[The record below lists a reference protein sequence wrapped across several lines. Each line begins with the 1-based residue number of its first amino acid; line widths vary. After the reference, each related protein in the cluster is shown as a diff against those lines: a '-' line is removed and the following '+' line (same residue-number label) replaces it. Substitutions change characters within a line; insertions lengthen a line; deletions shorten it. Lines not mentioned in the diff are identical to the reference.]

1 MNDKPAIL
9 DFDECDRIGN
19 EVSEKIY
26 NNIRTNLNKRQFT
39 QGQAPYLEVIAM
51 DLAMSDKS
59 LSDYIPNIETLFRE
73 EYRALDELQKHCLF
87 LYLMTSEKDETEIVE
102 SMMWTFEEEIFDWGL
117 ELINMRCSN
126 SVKKIG
132 SIAAMMTIQNYL
144 HLFSNLRTAKKL
156 GLPAPHKAVLLL
168 SVMELVEAGV
178 ITGNRIELSDRLE
191 KTFLK
196 LWKRYVGTSVVF
208 QAKVATPF
216 WHLQNEPF
224 WSLYMNNG
232 KDLSTVTSPYSVS
245 RLREN
250 THAIIDQELFEL
262 MRDEDSRA
270 RLRVLLISQYLQ
282 DQHIPL
288 DKSLSVLAIIG
299 TLLNFAA

>member
-1 MNDKPAIL
+1 MSGLNIY
-9 DFDECDRIGN
+9 
-19 EVSEKIY
+19 SEY
-26 NNIRTNLNKRQFT
+26 
-39 QGQAPYLEVIAM
+39 
-51 DLAMSDKS
+51 
-59 LSDYIPNIETLFRE
+59 
-73 EYRALDELQKHCLF
+73 
-87 LYLMTSEKDETEIVE
+87 
-102 SMMWTFEEEIFDWGL
+102 
-117 ELINMRCSN
+117 
-126 SVKKIG
+126 
-132 SIAAMMTIQNYL
+132 
-144 HLFSNLRTAKKL
+144 FSNLRTAKKL

-178 ITGNRIELSDRLE
+178 IAGNRIELSERLE
-191 KTFLK
+191 TTFLK

-224 WSLYMNNG
+224 WNLYLNNG
-232 KDLSTVTSPYSVS
+232 NDLSTVTSPYSVS

-288 DKSLSVLAIIG
+288 GKSLSVLAIIG
-299 TLLNFAA
+299 TILNFAA

>member
-1 MNDKPAIL
+1 
-9 DFDECDRIGN
+9 
-19 EVSEKIY
+19 
-26 NNIRTNLNKRQFT
+26 
-39 QGQAPYLEVIAM
+39 
-51 DLAMSDKS
+51 
-59 LSDYIPNIETLFRE
+59 
-73 EYRALDELQKHCLF
+73 
-87 LYLMTSEKDETEIVE
+87 
-102 SMMWTFEEEIFDWGL
+102 
-117 ELINMRCSN
+117 
-126 SVKKIG
+126 
-132 SIAAMMTIQNYL
+132 MMTIQVYL
-144 HLFSNLRTAKKL
+144 QLFSNLRTAKKL

-178 ITGNRIELSDRLE
+178 ITGNRIELSECLE

-224 WSLYMNNG
+224 WSLYLNDG
-232 KDLSTVTSPYSVS
+232 KDLRTVTSPYSVS

-262 MRDEDSRA
+262 IRDEDSRA

-282 DQHIPL
+282 GQHLPL
-288 DKSLSVLAIIG
+288 DKSLSILSIIG

>member
-1 MNDKPAIL
+1 
-9 DFDECDRIGN
+9 
-19 EVSEKIY
+19 
-26 NNIRTNLNKRQFT
+26 
-39 QGQAPYLEVIAM
+39 
-51 DLAMSDKS
+51 MSD
-59 LSDYIPNIETLFRE
+59 LNI
-73 EYRALDELQKHCLF
+73 YSK
-87 LYLMTSEKDETEIVE
+87 Y
-102 SMMWTFEEEIFDWGL
+102 
-117 ELINMRCSN
+117 
-126 SVKKIG
+126 
-132 SIAAMMTIQNYL
+132 
-144 HLFSNLRTAKKL
+144 FSNLRTAKKL

-168 SVMELVEAGV
+168 SVMELVKTGV
-178 ITGNRIELSDRLE
+178 IIGNRIELSERLE

-224 WSLYMNNG
+224 WNLYLNNG

>member
-1 MNDKPAIL
+1 M
-9 DFDECDRIGN
+9 
-19 EVSEKIY
+19 SELNIY
-26 NNIRTNLNKRQFT
+26 SK
-39 QGQAPYLEVIAM
+39 Y
-51 DLAMSDKS
+51 
-59 LSDYIPNIETLFRE
+59 
-73 EYRALDELQKHCLF
+73 
-87 LYLMTSEKDETEIVE
+87 
-102 SMMWTFEEEIFDWGL
+102 
-117 ELINMRCSN
+117 
-126 SVKKIG
+126 
-132 SIAAMMTIQNYL
+132 
-144 HLFSNLRTAKKL
+144 FSNLRTAKKL

-168 SVMELVEAGV
+168 SVMELVETGV
-178 ITGNRIELSDRLE
+178 IIGNRIELSERLE

-224 WSLYMNNG
+224 WNLYLNNG

-262 MRDEDSRA
+262 MRDEDSCA

>member
-1 MNDKPAIL
+1 
-9 DFDECDRIGN
+9 
-19 EVSEKIY
+19 
-26 NNIRTNLNKRQFT
+26 
-39 QGQAPYLEVIAM
+39 
-51 DLAMSDKS
+51 MSD
-59 LSDYIPNIETLFRE
+59 LNI
-73 EYRALDELQKHCLF
+73 YSK
-87 LYLMTSEKDETEIVE
+87 Y
-102 SMMWTFEEEIFDWGL
+102 
-117 ELINMRCSN
+117 
-126 SVKKIG
+126 
-132 SIAAMMTIQNYL
+132 
-144 HLFSNLRTAKKL
+144 FSNLRTAKKL

-168 SVMELVEAGV
+168 SVMELVETGV
-178 ITGNRIELSDRLE
+178 IIGNRIELSERLE

-224 WSLYMNNG
+224 WNLYLNNG
-232 KDLSTVTSPYSVS
+232 KDQSTVTSPYSVS

-270 RLRVLLISQYLQ
+270 RLRVPLISQYLQ

>member
-1 MNDKPAIL
+1 
-9 DFDECDRIGN
+9 
-19 EVSEKIY
+19 
-26 NNIRTNLNKRQFT
+26 
-39 QGQAPYLEVIAM
+39 
-51 DLAMSDKS
+51 MSD
-59 LSDYIPNIETLFRE
+59 LNI
-73 EYRALDELQKHCLF
+73 YSK
-87 LYLMTSEKDETEIVE
+87 Y
-102 SMMWTFEEEIFDWGL
+102 
-117 ELINMRCSN
+117 
-126 SVKKIG
+126 
-132 SIAAMMTIQNYL
+132 
-144 HLFSNLRTAKKL
+144 FSNLRTAKKL

-168 SVMELVEAGV
+168 SVMELVETGV
-178 ITGNRIELSDRLE
+178 IIGNRIELSERLE

-216 WHLQNEPF
+216 WHLQNETF
-224 WSLYMNNG
+224 WNLYLNNG

>member
-1 MNDKPAIL
+1 MNNLDKYS
-9 DFDECDRIGN
+9 EC
-19 EVSEKIY
+19 
-26 NNIRTNLNKRQFT
+26 F
-39 QGQAPYLEVIAM
+39 A
-51 DLAMSDKS
+51 
-59 LSDYIPNIETLFRE
+59 
-73 EYRALDELQKHCLF
+73 
-87 LYLMTSEKDETEIVE
+87 
-102 SMMWTFEEEIFDWGL
+102 
-117 ELINMRCSN
+117 
-126 SVKKIG
+126 
-132 SIAAMMTIQNYL
+132 
-144 HLFSNLRTAKKL
+144 NLRTAKKL

-178 ITGNRIELSDRLE
+178 ITGNRIELSERLE

-224 WSLYMNNG
+224 WNLYLNNG

-262 MRDEDSRA
+262 MRDEDSCA

>member
-1 MNDKPAIL
+1 
-9 DFDECDRIGN
+9 
-19 EVSEKIY
+19 
-26 NNIRTNLNKRQFT
+26 
-39 QGQAPYLEVIAM
+39 
-51 DLAMSDKS
+51 MSD
-59 LSDYIPNIETLFRE
+59 LNIYS
-73 EYRALDELQKHCLF
+73 EY
-87 LYLMTSEKDETEIVE
+87 
-102 SMMWTFEEEIFDWGL
+102 
-117 ELINMRCSN
+117 
-126 SVKKIG
+126 
-132 SIAAMMTIQNYL
+132 
-144 HLFSNLRTAKKL
+144 FSNLRTAKKL

-168 SVMELVEAGV
+168 SVMELVETGV
-178 ITGNRIELSDRLE
+178 IIGNRIELSERLE

-224 WSLYMNNG
+224 WNLYLNNG

-250 THAIIDQELFEL
+250 THAIIDQELFAL

>member
-1 MNDKPAIL
+1 
-9 DFDECDRIGN
+9 
-19 EVSEKIY
+19 
-26 NNIRTNLNKRQFT
+26 
-39 QGQAPYLEVIAM
+39 
-51 DLAMSDKS
+51 MSD
-59 LSDYIPNIETLFRE
+59 LNI
-73 EYRALDELQKHCLF
+73 YSK
-87 LYLMTSEKDETEIVE
+87 Y
-102 SMMWTFEEEIFDWGL
+102 
-117 ELINMRCSN
+117 
-126 SVKKIG
+126 
-132 SIAAMMTIQNYL
+132 
-144 HLFSNLRTAKKL
+144 FSNLRRAKKL

-168 SVMELVEAGV
+168 SVMELVETGV
-178 ITGNRIELSDRLE
+178 IIGNRIELSERLE

-224 WSLYMNNG
+224 WNLYLNNG
-232 KDLSTVTSPYSVS
+232 KDLSTVTSPYPVS

-262 MRDEDSRA
+262 MRDEDSCA

>member
-1 MNDKPAIL
+1 MNNLDKYS
-9 DFDECDRIGN
+9 EC
-19 EVSEKIY
+19 
-26 NNIRTNLNKRQFT
+26 F
-39 QGQAPYLEVIAM
+39 A
-51 DLAMSDKS
+51 
-59 LSDYIPNIETLFRE
+59 
-73 EYRALDELQKHCLF
+73 
-87 LYLMTSEKDETEIVE
+87 
-102 SMMWTFEEEIFDWGL
+102 
-117 ELINMRCSN
+117 
-126 SVKKIG
+126 
-132 SIAAMMTIQNYL
+132 
-144 HLFSNLRTAKKL
+144 NLRTAKKL

-178 ITGNRIELSDRLE
+178 ITGNRIELSECLE

-196 LWKRYVGTSVVF
+196 HWKRYVGTSVVF

-224 WSLYMNNG
+224 WNLYLNNG

>member
-1 MNDKPAIL
+1 M
-9 DFDECDRIGN
+9 
-19 EVSEKIY
+19 S
-26 NNIRTNLNKRQFT
+26 NLNK
-39 QGQAPYLEVIAM
+39 Y
-51 DLAMSDKS
+51 S
-59 LSDYIPNIETLFRE
+59 
-73 EYRALDELQKHCLF
+73 EYF
-87 LYLMTSEKDETEIVE
+87 P
-102 SMMWTFEEEIFDWGL
+102 
-117 ELINMRCSN
+117 
-126 SVKKIG
+126 
-132 SIAAMMTIQNYL
+132 
-144 HLFSNLRTAKKL
+144 NLRTAKKL
-156 GLPAPHKAVLLL
+156 RLPAPHKAVLLL
-168 SVMELVEAGV
+168 SVMELVEADV
-178 ITGNRIELSDRLE
+178 ITGNRIELSERLQ

-208 QAKVATPF
+208 QTKVATPF
-216 WHLQNEPF
+216 WHLQSEPF
-224 WSLYMNNG
+224 WNLYLNNG

-270 RLRVLLISQYLQ
+270 RLRVFLISHYLQ

>member
-1 MNDKPAIL
+1 
-9 DFDECDRIGN
+9 
-19 EVSEKIY
+19 
-26 NNIRTNLNKRQFT
+26 
-39 QGQAPYLEVIAM
+39 
-51 DLAMSDKS
+51 
-59 LSDYIPNIETLFRE
+59 
-73 EYRALDELQKHCLF
+73 
-87 LYLMTSEKDETEIVE
+87 
-102 SMMWTFEEEIFDWGL
+102 
-117 ELINMRCSN
+117 
-126 SVKKIG
+126 
-132 SIAAMMTIQNYL
+132 MMTIQNYL

-178 ITGNRIELSDRLE
+178 ITGNRIELSERLE

-208 QAKVATPF
+208 QPKIATPF

-224 WSLYMNNG
+224 WNLYLNNG

-250 THAIIDQELFEL
+250 THAIIDQELFDL

-282 DQHIPL
+282 DQHTPL
-288 DKSLSVLAIIG
+288 EKSLSVLAIIG

>member
-1 MNDKPAIL
+1 
-9 DFDECDRIGN
+9 
-19 EVSEKIY
+19 
-26 NNIRTNLNKRQFT
+26 
-39 QGQAPYLEVIAM
+39 
-51 DLAMSDKS
+51 MSD
-59 LSDYIPNIETLFRE
+59 LNIYS
-73 EYRALDELQKHCLF
+73 EY
-87 LYLMTSEKDETEIVE
+87 
-102 SMMWTFEEEIFDWGL
+102 
-117 ELINMRCSN
+117 
-126 SVKKIG
+126 
-132 SIAAMMTIQNYL
+132 
-144 HLFSNLRTAKKL
+144 FSNLRTARKL

-168 SVMELVEAGV
+168 SVMELVETGV
-178 ITGNRIELSDRLE
+178 IIGNRIELSERLE

-224 WSLYMNNG
+224 WNLYLNNG

>member
-1 MNDKPAIL
+1 M
-9 DFDECDRIGN
+9 R
-19 EVSEKIY
+19 
-26 NNIRTNLNKRQFT
+26 NLNQ
-39 QGQAPYLEVIAM
+39 Y
-51 DLAMSDKS
+51 S
-59 LSDYIPNIETLFRE
+59 
-73 EYRALDELQKHCLF
+73 EY
-87 LYLMTSEKDETEIVE
+87 
-102 SMMWTFEEEIFDWGL
+102 
-117 ELINMRCSN
+117 
-126 SVKKIG
+126 
-132 SIAAMMTIQNYL
+132 
-144 HLFSNLRTAKKL
+144 FSNLRTAKKL

-178 ITGNRIELSDRLE
+178 ITGNRIELSERLE

-208 QAKVATPF
+208 QPKIATPF

-224 WSLYMNNG
+224 WNLYLNNG

-250 THAIIDQELFEL
+250 THAIIDQELFDL

-282 DQHIPL
+282 DQHTPL
-288 DKSLSVLAIIG
+288 EKSLSVLAIIG

>member
-1 MNDKPAIL
+1 MNNLDKYS
-9 DFDECDRIGN
+9 EC
-19 EVSEKIY
+19 
-26 NNIRTNLNKRQFT
+26 F
-39 QGQAPYLEVIAM
+39 A
-51 DLAMSDKS
+51 
-59 LSDYIPNIETLFRE
+59 
-73 EYRALDELQKHCLF
+73 
-87 LYLMTSEKDETEIVE
+87 
-102 SMMWTFEEEIFDWGL
+102 
-117 ELINMRCSN
+117 
-126 SVKKIG
+126 
-132 SIAAMMTIQNYL
+132 
-144 HLFSNLRTAKKL
+144 NLRTAKKL

-178 ITGNRIELSDRLE
+178 ITGNRIELSECLE

-216 WHLQNEPF
+216 WHLQNESF
-224 WSLYMNNG
+224 WSLYLNDG

-262 MRDEDSRA
+262 MIDEDRRA

>member
-1 MNDKPAIL
+1 
-9 DFDECDRIGN
+9 
-19 EVSEKIY
+19 
-26 NNIRTNLNKRQFT
+26 
-39 QGQAPYLEVIAM
+39 
-51 DLAMSDKS
+51 MSD
-59 LSDYIPNIETLFRE
+59 LNI
-73 EYRALDELQKHCLF
+73 YSK
-87 LYLMTSEKDETEIVE
+87 Y
-102 SMMWTFEEEIFDWGL
+102 
-117 ELINMRCSN
+117 
-126 SVKKIG
+126 
-132 SIAAMMTIQNYL
+132 
-144 HLFSNLRTAKKL
+144 FSNLRTAKKL

-168 SVMELVEAGV
+168 SVMELVETGV
-178 ITGNRIELSDRLE
+178 IIGNRIELSERLE

-224 WSLYMNNG
+224 WNLYLNNG

-262 MRDEDSRA
+262 MRDEDSCA